1 MRSAPSAASG
11 SRLGDFARR
20 RLTAAMKRLFISF
33 LRWLVRH
40 RWLLSTLRR
49 RGPVI
54 RLGGAW
60 LVIRHQEACEVLE
73 RRAHFGVPY
82 GSKMEALTGSF
93 VLGIDEAGRHRR
105 ARSALDR
112 ADGRD
117 GSGRHHDRV
126 ERVGSQAEELATSLL
141 EAADGGLDVVR
152 GLTDPVVHASIEDYV
167 GVRAPD
173 AATLLRWCRA
183 IGWDLLLNPE
193 DDPRVARAAKQA
205 AEEMLALVEESIAE
219 RRRDGEADQGADVS
233 DTLLD
238 RLLAHD
244 ADGASPGGQ
253 PPRID
258 DETVRNNIVGLTVA
272 WAVSVSRAIAFSLDE
287 LLRRRELADA
297 RSAAVA
303 GDRDRVARHLF
314 EALRFQP
321 QAPILARVSRGAI
334 LSGDRRQ
341 RFIPAGAQV
350 LLLAASGLMDE
361 QAVPHPRQFRGDRDP
376 RSYHLHFGHGMHFC
390 WGEEI
395 AVAQMTGIATALLRR
410 DNLVRAAG
418 RAGTLVRKGPFPVGL
433 NVAFAKGSG

>member
-1 MRSAPSAASG
+1 LAG
-11 SRLGDFARR
+11 FAQR
-20 RLTAAMKRLFISF
+20 RLTATTKRLFASF
-33 LRWLVRH
+33 LRWLVR
-40 RWLLSTLRR
+40 RQRLLSALRR

-54 RLGGAW
+54 RLGGVW
-60 LVIRHQEACEVLE
+60 LVTRHQEVCEVLE

-82 GSKMEALTGSF
+82 GPKVEALTGSF

-117 GSGRHHDRV
+117 GSERHRDGV

-141 EAADGGLDVVR
+141 DAADGGIDVVR

-167 GVRAPD
+167 GIGAPN

-193 DDPRVARAAKQA
+193 DDPRVVRAGKHA
-205 AEEMLALVEESIAE
+205 AEEMLGLVEDSIAKRRSE
-219 RRRDGEADQGADVS
+219 READRQADVR

-238 RLLAHD
+238 RLLVPD
-244 ADGASPGGQ
+244 ARGASPGGEEPLPTQ
-253 PPRID
+253 D

-272 WAVSVSRAIAFSLDE
+272 WVVSVSRATAFSIDE
-287 LLRRRELADA
+287 LLRRPELADA
-297 RSAAVA
+297 RSAALA

-334 LSGDRRQ
+334 LSGDKRQ
-341 RFIPAGAQV
+341 RFIPADARV
-350 LLLAASGLMDE
+350 LLVASSALMDE
-361 QAVPHPRQFRGDRDP
+361 QAVPCARRFRGDRDP
-376 RSYHLHFGHGMHFC
+376 RDYHLHFGHGMHSC

-418 RAGTLVRKGPFPVGL
+418 RAGTLVREGPFPIRL
-433 NVAFAKGSG
+433 NVAFAKGLR